1 MHSKFLLT
9 YRRIQV
15 TIKKIMIAAAIA
27 SAAFAAPAMANE
39 NFTGARVEVTAGVD
53 DAINNRDITDVTY
66 GATVGVDFPVGDK
79 FTAGVEAN
87 VDNVFDRR
95 DVGASVRLGY
105 VATPTVLL
113 YGKAG
118 YANYKD
124 SFSRELDGLRAGA
137 GVEVK
142 VSKNT
147 FVGAEYRYSDFEA
160 NTGKHGV
167 FARLGLRF

>member
-1 MHSKFLLT
+1 M
-9 YRRIQV
+9 
-15 TIKKIMIAAAIA
+15 KKIMIAAAIV
-27 SAAFAAPAMANE
+27 SAAFAAPAVANE
-39 NFTGARVEVTAGVD
+39 NFAGARAEVTAGVD
-53 DAINNRDITDVTY
+53 DAINNRDTTDVTY

-124 SFSRELDGLRAGA
+124 SFSRELDGLRAGG

-147 FVGAEYRYSDFEA
+147 FTKVEYRYTDFEA
-160 NTGKHGV
+160 NAGKHGILIG
-167 FARLGLRF
+167 LGIRF

>member
-1 MHSKFLLT
+1 MNKLF
-9 YRRIQV
+9 
-15 TIKKIMIAAAIA
+15 IAAALATA
-27 SAAFAAPAMANE
+27 SISAPAMANE

-53 DAINNRDITDVTY
+53 DAVNNRDATDVTY
-66 GATVGVDFPVGDK
+66 GATVGVDFPVGES

-105 VATPTVLL
+105 VAAENVLV
-113 YGKAG
+113 YSKAG

-137 GVEVK
+137 GFEVN
-142 VSKNT
+142 VSDNT